1 MRFAQHSP
9 APRPGR
15 SRWIARRGWQ
25 WHATPRA
32 EVDSG
37 GYAHRADI
45 EGLRAV
51 AVVIVLLFHAGI
63 GPFSGGFVGVDV
75 FFVVSGFLI
84 TGLLLR
90 EIRATGTVSLAD
102 FYARRARRLLPAAA
116 LVLLVTLVASIV
128 LLPPLLVPGVAADA
142 AAAAAYVSNMGFAL
156 QATDYFA
163 AGQAPSPIL
172 HYWSLG
178 VEEQFYLVWPAL
190 LLLVAR
196 RPHGRGLRIGATV
209 VGLTIASFCLALW
222 LTAANAPW
230 AFFSLPT
237 RAWELG
243 LGAMLAVVGT
253 RLLAVPARLAAV
265 AGWVG
270 LGMIVL
276 ASTILDESIAFPGL
290 VALLPTIGA
299 ALVVISGTRPAAL
312 GPARI
317 LGTSVPRFLGRI
329 SYSLYLWHWPVL
341 VIPAVALGAPLTI
354 ESRIGLAVASVVLAA
369 ATQRWVED
377 PIRHGRLVGTLPR
390 RNLAMAG
397 ALTLTVALVAVSVG
411 ATAAAGLNRTLATGT
426 PATNSQSLDAI
437 LDALASAS
445 PAVPAVSSSPVEAS
459 AVGPASGSPTPPV
472 LAIGGPPTGTASPA
486 GTPGVTATPPTT
498 IPPGDAQAGA
508 APGSDGRR
516 SDPVRPVATAPP
528 AILTSDRP
536 GTPDGPVPPDLQP
549 SIGGA
554 RQDYPVAYLDGCHT
568 QTNGH
573 PSVDN
578 CVYGN
583 STGDT
588 TIALFGDSHALA
600 WFPAVQRI
608 AQQQGWRFLS
618 LTMSACSPA
627 DISVWIPSSK
637 RISTEC
643 TAWREGALQRL
654 VQERPAIILVAGTRG
669 FENTD
674 ASGAVLTGDARTA
687 AWQVGMH
694 RTLDRLVSAAG
705 RVIVIADGPLS
716 RVDPPVCL
724 SQHPTSVLACATPVA
739 DAVNSAWLDVE
750 REAAQ
755 GAGTGFID
763 PGFWVCPSSP
773 CPVVLGNFLIYR
785 DAGHLTATFS
795 AALSDRLEHAV
806 LADLERHRG
815 IAGQ

>member
-1 MRFAQHSP
+1 M
-9 APRPGR
+9 
-15 SRWIARRGWQ
+15 
-25 WHATPRA
+25 
-32 EVDSG
+32 
-37 GYAHRADI
+37 
-45 EGLRAV
+45 
-51 AVVIVLLFHAGI
+51 VLLFHAGI
-63 GPFSGGFVGVDV
+63 GPFPGGYVGVDV

-90 EIRATGTVSLAD
+90 EIRATGTVSLPN

-128 LLPPLLVPGVAADA
+128 LLPPLLLPGVAADA
-142 AAAAAYVSNMGFAL
+142 AAAAAYVSNIGFAV

-196 RPHGRGLRIGATV
+196 RPGGRGLRIGATV
-209 VGLTIASFCLALW
+209 VGVTVASFCLALW
-222 LTAANAPW
+222 LTTANAPW

-243 LGAMLAVVGT
+243 LGAMLAVAGT
-253 RLLAVPARLAAV
+253 RLVAVPERLAAL

-276 ASTILDESIAFPGL
+276 ASAALDESIAFPGL
-290 VALLPTIGA
+290 VGLVPTIGA
-299 ALVVISGTRPAAL
+299 ALVVISGTHPTSL

-317 LGTSVPRFLGRI
+317 LGSRVPRFLGRI
-329 SYSLYLWHWPVL
+329 SYSLYLWHWPLL

-354 ESRIGLAVASVVLAA
+354 ESRIVLAAASVVLAA

-377 PIRHGRLVGTLPR
+377 PIRHGRLVGMLPR

-397 ALTLTVALVAVSVG
+397 ALTLTVTLVAVSVG
-411 ATAAAGLNRTLATGT
+411 AAAAAGLNRALATGT

-445 PAVPAVSSSPVEAS
+445 TVGAPAASASPVGAS
-459 AVGPASGSPTPPV
+459 AEAASGSSPATSAT
-472 LAIGGPPTGTASPA
+472 AIGAASPGGTAAQAGTASPA
-486 GTPGVTATPPTT
+486 GIASPAGTAAQESGSTTPAPPTDV
-498 IPPGDAQAGA
+498 IAVA
-508 APGSDGRR
+508 APGADGSR
-516 SDPVRPVATAPP
+516 SNRVEPSATAPP
-528 AILTSDRP
+528 ALLTSARP
-536 GTPDGPVPPDLQP
+536 GTADGPVPPDLQP

-568 QTNGH
+568 QTDGH
-573 PSVDN
+573 SSVSP
-578 CVYGN
+578 CLYGN
-583 STGDT
+583 VTGDV

-600 WFPAVQRI
+600 WFPAVRRI
-608 AQQQGWRFLS
+608 AEQQGWRFLS

-627 DISVWIPSSK
+627 EISVWIPSAK
-637 RISTEC
+637 RVSTEC
-643 TAWREGALQRL
+643 TAWRENALLRL
-654 VQERPAIILVAGTRG
+654 AQERAAIILVAGTRG

-674 ASGAVLTGDARTA
+674 ASGAVLAGDARTSS
-687 AWQVGMH
+687 WQAGMH

-705 RVIVIADGPLS
+705 RVILIADGPLS
-716 RVDPPVCL
+716 RFDPPVCL

-739 DAVNSAWLDVE
+739 DAVSSAWLDVE
-750 REAAQ
+750 REVAE

-763 PGFWVCPSSP
+763 PEFWICPSSP

-785 DAGHLTATFS
+785 DPGHLTATFS
-795 AALSDRLEHAV
+795 AALSDRLGNAV
-806 LADLERHRG
+806 LGDLERHRG
-815 IAGQ
+815 FPGQ